1 MKHHGNDS
9 VLAKAIG
16 RDIKG
21 KVSLA
26 IYAVAIPL
34 AFVNEWV
41 SVITKFDGLI
51 FTLRDGDSN
60 QPTVN
65 SVQTLYRWAAIRSAG
80 A

>member
-41 SVITKFDGLI
+41 SVACYVAVALIWFMPDPRIESVLTKSSINDPKG
-51 FTLRDGDSN
+51 
-60 QPTVN
+60 
-65 SVQTLYRWAAIRSAG
+65 
-80 A
+80 